1 MTDTELV
8 KAELAAKAVGLDRY
22 FLYRLAARGLVPCY
36 RAGRAV
42 RFSIPELRQWMRE
55 QAMAKVNDNGNAR

>member
-8 KAELAAKAVGLDRY
+8 KAELAARAIGLDRY
-22 FLYRLAARGLVPCY
+22 FLYRLAARGLVHCY

-42 RFSIPELRQWMRE
+42 RFSIPELLMWMKE
-55 QAMAKVNDNGNAR
+55 QGKAKADGNGTK